1 MASKLGFLLSLFFL
15 VQVLAYSGDMYCL
28 QVIHASLDA
37 VALQAGYQISR
48 SNGLTPEIEQ
58 YVFEAA
64 GASIRSLSTEAYF
77 GAEYRFVV
85 SKSYSPMIVKSQPMV
100 VSVTREAIL
109 GYQQ

>member
-1 MASKLGFLLSLFFL
+1 MASKLGFLLSLLFL
-15 VQVLAYSGDMYCL
+15 VQVLAYSGDTYSL

-48 SNGLTPEIEQ
+48 SNGLTPAIEDFV
-58 YVFEAA
+58 YKETGAAIEA
-64 GASIRSLSTEAYF
+64 LSSDTYF
-77 GAEYRFVV
+77 GAEFKFRVYRDF
-85 SKSYSPMIVKSQPMV
+85 KPMIISSQPMT